1 MKYRPDID
9 GLRAVAVITIMF
21 FHFGIPGFGG
31 AFSGPEVFFVLSG
44 YLIASRIFYQVEK
57 GTFSFSD
64 FYYKRIRRLFP
75 AYLLMVLCTVVAA
88 WIWLLPA
95 DFREFS
101 KSFFASTVYM
111 SNLQFYRESGYFDTA
126 SHLKPLLHTWSLSV
140 EEQFYLFFP
149 VTVAVLAWM
158 SRRQF
163 FFAFLAISAVSF
175 IAAVIVIEQ
184 DKSLVFYM
192 FPFRIWELGLGIM
205 IATGCYVLP
214 KFRQAWVNE
223 GLAVLG
229 LALILV
235 PMFVYAPTMK
245 FPGLAAVPACVGTWL
260 IIQLDG
266 ERSTLV
272 QRFLALKPMAIVGTL
287 SYSLYL
293 WHWPI
298 YVFYAYT
305 DTNGVDAAE
314 MSALMVVI
322 LIASYLTYHYVEDP
336 MRRGANL
343 FVRTPKAVY
352 LSAGVS
358 TAVLM
363 VMALTI
369 FVRDGMPDRF
379 DPKTREAIAAT
390 SLFGEMGRD
399 CTELAQ
405 SRLEDMAYC
414 EVGAPFEAERYTLIW
429 GDSHS
434 PTYRAGLASA
444 AGPDVDALIVWSGG
458 CPALFD
464 AEVDELVASAADEAA
479 CARRN
484 AAVRRLVET
493 DRRIDSVIILG
504 RWSYYGRGTGLGVD
518 STNAIK
524 VWPAGQGPVAPGDQ
538 YAVYMDL
545 FEHTVSVLEQAG
557 VKVFV
562 IEQPPEFPEFN
573 ARKFVLDTLT
583 GKMSEDE
590 IAGMVTIP
598 YSLVEERQGPMMKL
612 LARLEREGRITLL
625 PTHRQMCGEAACSLL
640 RDGAPLY
647 FDNNHLATAMVPGI
661 AEMFDPYLRFRN
673 RM

>member
-75 AYLLMVLCTVVAA
+75 AYLLMVLFTVAA
-88 WIWLLPA
+88 AYIWLLPA

-101 KSFFASTVYM
+101 KSFFASTVYL

-149 VTVAVLAWM
+149 VTVALLAWM
-158 SRRQF
+158 SRKQF
-163 FFAFLAISAVSF
+163 FYAFLAISVVSF

-192 FPFRIWELGLGIM
+192 FPFRIWELGLGIL
-205 IATGCYVLP
+205 IATGCYTLP
-214 KFRQAWVNE
+214 KFRQPWVNE
-223 GLAVLG
+223 GLAALG

-235 PMFVYAPTMK
+235 PMFVYWPGMK

-272 QRFLALKPMAIVGTL
+272 QRLLALKPAVIVGTL

-305 DTNGVDAAE
+305 DTNGVDAVE
-314 MSALMVVI
+314 MLMLMVVI
-322 LIASYLTYHYVEDP
+322 LLASYLTYHYVEDP
-336 MRRGANL
+336 MRRGANV

-352 LSAGVS
+352 LSAGGA

-363 VMALTI
+363 AMALVI

-390 SLFGEMGRD
+390 SLFGAMDQD

-414 EVGAPFEAERYTLIW
+414 EIGAPFEAERYTLIW

-434 PTYRAGLASA
+434 PTYRAGLEAA
-444 AGPDVDALIVWSGG
+444 AGPGVDALIVWSGG
-458 CPALFD
+458 CPALFG

-479 CARRN
+479 CVRRN
-484 AAVRRLVET
+484 AAVQRLVET

-504 RWSYYGRGTGLGVD
+504 RWSYYGHGTGLGVD
-518 STNAIK
+518 SSNAIK
-524 VWPAGQGPVAPGDQ
+524 VWPEGQGPDAVRDQ

-545 FEHTVSVLEQAG
+545 FERSVAVLKQAG
-557 VKVFV
+557 VEVFV
-562 IEQPPEFPEFN
+562 IEQPPEFPNFN
-573 ARKFVLDTLT
+573 ARTFVLDTLT
-583 GKMSEDE
+583 GKMSDDE
-590 IAGMVTIP
+590 LADLVTIP
-598 YSLVEERQGPMMKL
+598 YSLVEERQGPMMDL
-612 LARLEREGRITLL
+612 LARLEQEGRITLL
-625 PTHRQMCGEAACSLL
+625 PTHRQMCGEASCSLL
-640 RDGAPLY
+640 SDGAPLY
-647 FDNNHLATAMVPGI
+647 FDNNHLATSMVPGI
-661 AEMFDPYLRFRN
+661 AEMFDPYVRFRN